1 MAKSPPPQPLK
12 RRRIMK
18 KIIII
23 LALLFSGIMANAQL
37 SYKDYS
43 YTVETFVHS
52 DANRGI
58 KAHTEKSMSY
68 NWYIEFRLG
77 DYVFND
83 IVSRRWNEERPE
95 VVGGKLRALDND
107 PELWAFIN
115 RNKSKIEKKFN
126 VKIKSAGNGIL
137 EVYSADEYE
146 AYMAAK
152 QAENNA
158 KEEAKEKRL
167 GSIL

>member
-1 MAKSPPPQPLK
+1 
-12 RRRIMK
+12 MK
-18 KIIII
+18 KVIII
-23 LALLFSGIMANAQL
+23 LALLLSGFIANAQL

-68 NWYIEFRLG
+68 NWHIEFRLG

-83 IVSRRWNEERPE
+83 IVSRRWNEKRPE

-115 RNKSKIEKKFN
+115 QNKSKIEKKFN
-126 VKIKSAGNGIL
+126 VKIKSAGNGVL

-146 AYMAAK
+146 AYMARK
-152 QAENNA
+152 QAEDNA
-158 KEEAKEKRL
+158 QKQARDKRIN
-167 GSIL
+167 SIL